1 MRRAVVLFVLLFLA
15 PPAQGATG
23 CEGSPPRGPAGLADT
38 ILVKGAC
45 GTFAF
50 RRDGIVQLVHPRPW
64 APPWASG
71 ALARA
76 GDGTYIAHPRRHLV
90 LLRDA
95 KVLWRSRLAHGSD
108 DVVVHGRAIAF
119 TAYSRNRPAPE
130 LWVARIGTG
139 ERLAASGE
147 DLDGWARAGGFFTQH
162 GLQLR
167 LRATDGRLIRHLGAV
182 RSSAY
187 DRVTHS
193 LFAISASNLL
203 VRTDGRQTT
212 ALADLH
218 SLGLTLHPWLELLP
232 RGLIHIGSGNRL
244 LLLRR
249 DGTRFATASLAGPAH
264 GSPAETIVSS
274 ILPLP
279 GQRGVVFVV
288 ATRRVGTSTA
298 TDDVLLLERGRH
310 VPHLL
315 YERRT
320 IPLQCGYWAN
330 LSLHGN
336 SVLYWPSQGRALVA
350 LNTLQR
356 RAPVDLWQV
365 VLRTPGFRHGGW
377 LRRAAW
383 ASAWND

>member
-1 MRRAVVLFVLLFLA
+1 MRRSVVLFVLIFLA

-23 CEGSPPRGPAGLADT
+23 CDAPRPRGPAGLADT

-64 APPWASG
+64 APPWAPG
-71 ALARA
+71 AQARA
-76 GDGTYIAHPRRHLV
+76 GHGTYIAHPQHHLV

-95 KVLWRSRLAHGSD
+95 EVLWRSRLPHGSD
-108 DVVVHGRAIAF
+108 NVVVHGQAIAF
-119 TAYSRNRPAPE
+119 TAYERARPSPE
-130 LWVARIGTG
+130 LWVAGIGTA
-139 ERLAASGE
+139 EHLAARGE
-147 DLDGWARAGGFFTQH
+147 DLDGWARAGGFFTQR

-187 DRVTHS
+187 DSETQS

-203 VRTDGRQTT
+203 VRTDGRRTT
-212 ALADLH
+212 VLADLRA
-218 SLGLTLHPWLELLP
+218 LGLTVHPWLELLP
-232 RGLIHIGSGNRL
+232 RGLIHVCSVNRL
-244 LLLRR
+244 LLLHR
-249 DGTRFATASLAGPAH
+249 DGTRFASASLARPAH
-264 GSPAETIVSS
+264 GNPDETIVSS

-279 GQRGVVFVV
+279 AQRGVVFVV
-288 ATRRVGTSTA
+288 ETRRTRTSTA
-298 TDDVLLLERGRH
+298 TDNVLLLERGRH
-310 VPHLL
+310 VPRVL

-356 RAPVDLWQV
+356 RAPVDLWPV

-383 ASAWND
+383 ASAWNG